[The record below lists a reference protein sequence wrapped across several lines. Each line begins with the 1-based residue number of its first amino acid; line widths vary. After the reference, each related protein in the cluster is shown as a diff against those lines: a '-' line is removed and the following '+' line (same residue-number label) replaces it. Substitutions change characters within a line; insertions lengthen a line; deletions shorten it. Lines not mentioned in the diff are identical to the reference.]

1 MRESFVIHTAYAEK
15 FKRLTDEQFGML
27 VRLLIQY
34 QLTGEINTISDATV
48 AFAFDIARVDM
59 DITNQR
65 YQEVCEKR
73 RIAGSMGGQ
82 AKQANASKSKQ
93 KLANGSKT
101 SKTYHK
107 RREDKIREEKIGEDN
122 EISISNNDL
131 NNHLEEK
138 DIEIISRENPKEK
151 IISLSE
157 KRFEEFWNLY
167 PRKEGKGAAKQKWE
181 KIKPDAEL
189 FEKIINAVKDNIDR
203 NPQWKRDNGQFIPHP
218 ATWLNQGRWDDD
230 ISGLKST
237 QSSILDIWAN
247 VH

>member
-107 RREDKIREEKIGEDN
+107 RREDKIF
-122 EISISNNDL
+122 S
-131 NNHLEEK
+131 H
-138 DIEIISRENPKEK
+138 EN
-151 IISLSE
+151 
-157 KRFEEFWNLY
+157 
-167 PRKEGKGAAKQKWE
+167 KGARDAKRYKAKNQNDKNCSF
-181 KIKPDAEL
+181 DADEF
-189 FEKIINAVKDNIDR
+189 FEAAVRKSLERHSITDNR
-203 NPQWKRDNGQFIPHP
+203 
-218 ATWLNQGRWDDD
+218 
-230 ISGLKST
+230 
-237 QSSILDIWAN
+237 
-247 VH
+247 